1 MPNLH
6 SWGRLGRPARDVY
19 GIQVA
24 KSELNRG
31 AVRLRLTPEAPGFG
45 QGSTSLRL
53 EINVPDLV
61 VA

>member
-6 SWGRLGRPARDVY
+6 SWGCLGRPARDVY
-19 GIQVA
+19 GIRVA
-24 KSELNRG
+24 SELNRG
-31 AVRLRLTPEAPGFG
+31 AARLRLTREAPGFS